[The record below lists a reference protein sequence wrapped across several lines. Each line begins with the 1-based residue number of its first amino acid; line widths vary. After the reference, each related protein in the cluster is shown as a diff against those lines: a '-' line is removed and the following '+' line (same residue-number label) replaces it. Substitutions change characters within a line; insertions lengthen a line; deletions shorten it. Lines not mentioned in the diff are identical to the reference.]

1 MLANF
6 FSKSKPVNF
15 VVLFLLFLVYFGITL
30 FLKNIS
36 FFSAGKEVFLFV
48 VVFSIYNFIIL
59 KNEVTF
65 DNSFAFLFYVIL
77 IGFFIK
83 YIEINSIFY
92 ANLICLLLFRK
103 AYSIQTSKKVY
114 QKLFDAGLWLGI
126 SFILEPYT
134 FIFIFLLYIA
144 IYLHNQINYRTLIIP
159 VLGYLVPVFL
169 YYAYCFWYDRTEQF
183 SSLFSWKIVFDYN
196 LYSSRNF
203 LFSIFFIGIFTF
215 LSIILKS
222 PRTLSILN
230 KFRKNWILILV
241 HLILSGVVFL
251 QVPERTGV
259 EFMYLLFP
267 TSVVLANGI
276 ELIKKRWLADI
287 FILLFL
293 ISSFVLVFA

>member
-15 VVLFLLFLVYFGITL
+15 VVLFLLFLIYFGIAL

-36 FFSAGKEVFLFV
+36 FFSAGKEVFLFII
-48 VVFSIYNFIIL
+48 VFSIYNFIVL

-83 YIEINSIFY
+83 HIEINSIFY

-103 AYSIQTSKKVY
+103 AYSVQTSKKVY

-144 IYLHNQINYRTLIIP
+144 VYLHNQLTYRTLLIP
-159 VLGYLVPVFL
+159 VLGYFVPVFF
-169 YYAYCFWYDRTEQF
+169 YYTYCFWYDKTEQF
-183 SSLFSWKIVFDYN
+183 SNLFSWRIVFDYH
-196 LYSSRNF
+196 LYSSKNF
-203 LFSIFFIGIFTF
+203 LFSILFIGVFTF

-222 PRTLSILN
+222 PRTLAVLN
-230 KFRKNWILILV
+230 KFRKNWILILL

-267 TSVVLANGI
+267 TSVVLANGV
-276 ELIKKRWLADI
+276 ELIKKRWLADV

-293 ISSFVLVFA
+293 ISSFVLVFT